1 MKTPT
6 PLKKILNSKP
16 TTQRL
21 IQQANNLQRLNHR
34 LAGLLP
40 TPIVQHYKIA
50 NIEQGALIIL
60 CSSSAWA
67 TRLRLHQAKI
77 IKGFQYYQVHSLTI
91 QIAPANTNNDS
102 EKPLKPATAMSQ
114 QTSKLLIE
122 LSEVTEDPKLK
133 RALQRLSLRSKKTS

>member
-21 IQQANNLQRLNHR
+21 IQQVNNLQRLNHR

-50 NIEQGALIIL
+50 TIEQGALIIL

-77 IKGFQYYQVHSLTI
+77 IKAFQDYQVHSLTI
-91 QIAPANTNNDS
+91 QIAPANANNDT
-102 EKPLKPATAMSQ
+102 EKPLKPAATMSQ

-122 LSEVTEDPKLK
+122 LAEATEDPKLK
-133 RALQRLSLRSKKTS
+133 QALQRLSQRTKNTS